1 MTEKEFN
8 KLKPGDK
15 VKLVSVDKMCECPA
29 YIDSLN
35 EWAGRIVTIHK
46 IIDHYRAF
54 EIDEDGLSPMKWL
67 FSAEMIE
74 RKVGVANGSIGIYA
88 RGNKTIAKR
97 DNGKVGIAKCDP
109 KDEFDEAKGAIIA
122 VARAYGWQYAS
133 DDTDSLTLTKLGERI
148 KKSAQSVKKRYEL
161 LPWDEA
167 KKAVAGTEHD
177 HLVSIYGIS
186 KVTWENIRRENEATA
201 SDQYNDEEKER
212 YKKSGLVGIDAVGF
226 SWLIPECCI
235 VHKYGDEPSDAA
247 IDKLAEGV
255 FGKPLKETA
264 KDRVERELKEL
275 SDRRNSLS
283 RALQGASK
291 KLPESMKVED
301 EAFNLLEMQ
310 LRVMEMYEAIL
321 ARRLAIWKD

>member
-1 MTEKEFN
+1 MTEKEFE

-15 VKLVSVDKMCECPA
+15 V
-29 YIDSLN
+29 
-35 EWAGRIVTIHK
+35 RIVSE
-46 IIDHYRAF
+46 RM
-54 EIDEDGLSPMKWL
+54 DGMNMSGEMDKWL
-67 FSAEMIE
+67 GKVMTVRERWNKDSIRMEEDKYEYVGGWFWKRNMIS
-74 RKVGVANGSIGIYA
+74 RKVSLRNTLIDVTA
-88 RGNKTIAKR
+88 RGNKTIAKC

-109 KDEFDEAKGAIIA
+109 RDKFDEAKGVIMA

-133 DDTDSLTLTKLGERI
+133 DDTDNLTLTKLGERI

-167 KKAVAGTEHD
+167 KKAVAGTEYD

-186 KVTWENIRRENEATA
+186 KVAWENIRRENEATA
-201 SDQYNDEEKER
+201 SDQYNYEEKESH
-212 YKKSGLVGIDAVGF
+212 KKNKLVEIDAVGY

-235 VHKYGDEPSDAA
+235 VHKYGDEPSDVA
-247 IDKLAEGV
+247 IDKLAAGI

-275 SDRRNSLS
+275 SERRNSLS

-291 KLPESMKVED
+291 KLPESMKVEG

>member
-15 VKLVSVDKMCECPA
+15 V
-29 YIDSLN
+29 
-35 EWAGRIVTIHK
+35 RIVSE
-46 IIDHYRAF
+46 RV
-54 EIDEDGLSPMKWL
+54 DGMNMSGEMDKWL
-67 FSAEMIE
+67 GKVMTVRGRWNEYSIQMEEDKNENIGGWLWGRNMI
-74 RKVGVANGSIGIYA
+74 RHKVSLRNTLIDVIV

-122 VARAYGWQYAS
+122 VARAYGWQYAD
-133 DDTDSLTLTKLGERI
+133 DDTDNLTLTKLNKRI
-148 KKSAQSVKKRYEL
+148 KKSTQVKKRYEL

-167 KKAVAGTEHD
+167 KKAVAGTEYD
-177 HLVSIYGIS
+177 CDFTIYGIS

-201 SDQYNDEEKER
+201 SDQYSDEDKER
-212 YKKSGLVGIDAVGF
+212 HKRNKLARIDDALGF

-235 VHKYGDEPSDAA
+235 VYKYGDAPSDAA

-264 KDRVERELKEL
+264 KDRVKRELKEL
-275 SDRRNSLS
+275 SERRNSLS

-321 ARRLAIWKD
+321 TRRLAIWKD